1 MRSFEVS
8 EDHTRIAIIEYSTK
22 ASVQLK
28 FNDLTGRY
36 LNKDAVERV
45 VNRIPHTRGFTYID
59 RALQKANEEVFTY
72 EAAMRNYA
80 KKVALVITDGEQT
93 KKDNSKLSVDQ
104 ILAQA
109 AQPLKDKGVR
119 VIALG
124 IGTKV
129 NMENLETIASDKRL
143 VFKASS
149 FYSLLQIVTSLKKGT
164 CLATEAGYRYPGYR
178 S

>member
-1 MRSFEVS
+1 M
-8 EDHTRIAIIEYSTK
+8 
-22 ASVQLK
+22 
-28 FNDLTGRY
+28 
-36 LNKDAVERV
+36 
-45 VNRIPHTRGFTYID
+45 
-59 RALQKANEEVFTY
+59 
-72 EAAMRNYA
+72 
-80 KKVALVITDGEQT
+80 ITDGEQT

-164 CLATEAGYRYPGYR
+164 CLGKKKMASLSSRERKPLLFLLRYRLSSLITFLHVHEWLR
-178 S
+178 LLT